1 MKAFNRHIEQNKR
14 YEIQKTFLPRIAALP
29 INQTEFCET
38 YGFDETVLSR
48 HLNGVNLAGQEMI
61 DRYEKAISTEE
72 KLAALKRNS

>member
-14 YEIQKTFLPRIAALP
+14 YEIQKTFLSRVNSLP
-29 INQTEFCET
+29 INQTEFCEI

-61 DRYEKAISTEE
+61 DKYEKAISTEE
-72 KLAALKRNS
+72 KLAKLRRDS